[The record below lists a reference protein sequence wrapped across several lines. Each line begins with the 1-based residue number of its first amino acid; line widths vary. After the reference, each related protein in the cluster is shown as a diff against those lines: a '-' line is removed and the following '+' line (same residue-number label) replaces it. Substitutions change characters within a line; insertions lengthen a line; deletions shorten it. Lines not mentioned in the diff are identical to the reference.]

1 MIIFRYPPCNATDV
15 LEKAAPL
22 PEDMREDV
30 EEYTSSMDF
39 SLIQVS
45 ASCVAM
51 TYVGEIVQLTR
62 VTV

>member
-1 MIIFRYPPCNATDV
+1 M